1 MYPQDT
7 RGNTRRLLGMGDD
20 GIYSDAW
27 GRQKVITDYSQ
38 FHGLFTYY
46 VPNEQWL
53 EYFNGVERTKTN
65 ATSSNGEL
73 KLISGA
79 GTTTLLAREH
89 PRYQPNRGQL
99 YSNSLWI
106 DNATK
111 TNGKLYAVIRTFR
124 DSTVFE
130 EKVQISGA
138 YFNALDLSKGQI
150 YDIQMQWRGVGAITF
165 FIGQKEVAYINNIGN
180 NNNLITSNPALPA
193 GFECINDGTIRFG
206 MFSPQ
211 CGVFFEWVFNIP
223 QQTQLR
229 CGCVDISS
237 EGGNDIRRFYQPVIG
252 NEIAV
257 SNNVILAVRVP
268 ETLNGQLN
276 TRDFNINAFKVQS
289 DKKGTVFI
297 YVTRDVTAL
306 TTSGTWVVASGG
318 DLEIFAPTTIA
329 GTTFDI
335 AKAELF
341 EVMPIEANLVSIA
354 QNPDIVSIKKLLSH
368 GDYLVMVGV
377 GSVATMRGII
387 QLGEEI

>member
-1 MYPQDT
+1 MYPQDA
-7 RGNTRRLLGMGDD
+7 RGKTRRLLGMGDD

-111 TNGKLYAVIRTFR
+111 TNGKLYAVVRTFR
-124 DSTVFE
+124 DNTVFE
-130 EKVQISGA
+130 DRVQISGA
-138 YFNALDLSKGQI
+138 YLNALDLSKGQI

-180 NNNLITSNPALPA
+180 NDNLTTSNPALPA
-193 GFECINDGTIRFG
+193 GFECINDGTVRFG

-211 CGVFFEWVFNIP
+211 CGVFFEWVFNTS

-237 EGGNDIRRFYQPVIG
+237 ECGNDIRRFYQPAIG
-252 NEIAV
+252 NEITV

-268 ETLNGQLN
+268 ETVGGALN

-289 DKKGTVFI
+289 DKRGTVFI
-297 YVTRDVTAL
+297 YVTRDTTAL
-306 TTSGTWVVASGG
+306 TTTGTWVSVSGG
-318 DLEIFAPTTIA
+318 DLEIFAPSVTD

-341 EVMPIEANLVSIA
+341 EVMPIESNTTNIA
-354 QNPDIVSIKKLLSH
+354 QNPESITLKKLLSH
-368 GDYLVMVGV
+368 GDYLIMVGV